1 METRTIAVVWNPSKT
16 EKALLETALE
26 GALSD
31 VYPDGIDLPEIT
43 WYETTIED
51 PGHGIAATAIAEG
64 PDLLIAIGGDGT
76 VRAIAEAVGSAED
89 APPLGIVPLGTGNLL
104 ARNLGIPIN
113 NPRRAFERALT
124 GEGAGVDLGW
134 VEFDLDGS
142 SQRHG
147 FVVMV
152 GFGIDAQMIVET
164 DEELKKKAG
173 WLAYVESLGRAVQAS
188 EVVEFEITLDDA
200 EPRSHHAH
208 TLLIANCGTLQGGI
222 ALIPDADPSDG
233 ELDLLIL
240 SADSVAQWMGTF
252 KSMVWDNGLK
262 RLISGSDTAES
273 SELVAHVRAHTVEV
287 TLPHPHAFEIDG
299 EDIGVVQ
306 SFRVELQPG
315 ALTVR

>member
-1 METRTIAVVWNPSKT
+1 MDTSTIALVWNPSKT
-16 EKALLETALE
+16 DRDVLETALDAALHDVSAE
-26 GALSD
+26 GER
-31 VYPDGIDLPEIT
+31 PET
-43 WYETTIED
+43 RWYETTIDD
-51 PGHGIAATAIAEG
+51 PGQGVAATAIAEK

-76 VRAIAEAVGSAED
+76 VRAVAQAIGDAEN

-104 ARNLGIPIN
+104 ARNLDVPLN
-113 NPRRAFERALT
+113 NPRKAFQRALT
-124 GEGAGVDLGW
+124 GEGTPVDLGW
-134 VEFDLDGS
+134 VEFELDGEA
-142 SQRHG
+142 QRHG

-164 DEELKKKAG
+164 DDELKKKAG
-173 WLAYVESLGRAVQAS
+173 WLAYVESLGRAVKAS
-188 EVVEFEITLDDA
+188 EVVEFDITLDDA

-222 ALIPDADPSDG
+222 SLIPDADPSDG

-262 RLISGSDTAES
+262 RLISGSDS
-273 SELVAHVRAHTVEV
+273 SESNDLVAHVRAHTVEV
-287 TLPHPHAFEIDG
+287 TLPHAHAFEIDG
-299 EDIGVVQ
+299 DDVGEVA
-306 SFRVELQPG
+306 SFRVELQPA